1 MKYISTRGDF
11 QEYTASQAIE
21 KGLCSDRGLFV
32 PKKFPKISLKEIN
45 DMKHNNYGQIA
56 LNILENYLTDYNKE
70 ELKECIGVY
79 DKTFSHPDKTP
90 IVKLKDNIYVLE
102 LWHGPTLAFKDMALQ
117 IMPRL
122 FTQAREKNNADKDSL
137 ILVATSGDTGK
148 AALEGFKDLKG
159 VKVVV
164 FYPVDGV
171 SDVQRLQ
178 MITSQG
184 KNVEVVGVNGNF
196 DDCQTAVKNIFL
208 DKELNLSLNKFKL
221 SSANSI
227 NLGRLLPQIIYYFKA
242 YLQLLKDDEITLGE
256 LVDFSVPSG
265 NFGDI
270 LAGYYA
276 KQMGLP
282 VGKLI
287 CASNKNNVLYDFLKT
302 GVYNKQREFF
312 KTMSPSMDILVSSNL
327 ERLIYHILEDS
338 KVLKNLYSKFEE
350 TGILKLDSVSLKK
363 IQESIGADYSTEKEC
378 LQSIYNTFDKN
389 NYMIDPHTSVAM
401 NAALKNKLRKTIVLS
416 TANIYKF
423 SSNILKAF
431 DMEKEDEFEN
441 IQILK
446 NLSKKEVPLGIKNLK
461 SLKIIHTKVIEKD
474 KLNDSLK
481 IL

>member
-1 MKYISTRGDF
+1 MKYISTRGNPEEF
-11 QEYTASQAIE
+11 MASQAIE
-21 KGLCSDRGLFV
+21 KGICSDRGLFV
-32 PKKFPKISLKEIN
+32 PKEFPKVSLEEIEQMKVNGYKEI
-45 DMKHNNYGQIA
+45 A
-56 LNILENYLTDYNKE
+56 LSILKRYLMDYSEE

-79 DKTFSHPDKTP
+79 DETFSHPEKTP
-90 IVKLKDNIYVLE
+90 VVKIKDGVYVLE

-122 FTQAREKNNADKDSL
+122 FTYARKKNNTEKDSL

-148 AALEGFKDLKG
+148 AALEGFKDLDG

-164 FYPVDGV
+164 FYPADGV

-178 MITSQG
+178 MQTSAG
-184 KNVEVVGVNGNF
+184 KNIEVVGVNGNF

-208 DKELNLSLNKFKL
+208 DDELNRSLDRFKL

-242 YLQLLKDDEITLGE
+242 YLQLLRDDEITLGE
-256 LVDFSVPSG
+256 VVDFSVPTG

-302 GVYNKQREFF
+302 GIYNKQREFF

-327 ERLIYHILEDS
+327 ERLLYHTLEDG
-338 KVLKNLYSKFEE
+338 KVLNEIYNKFEE
-350 TGILKLDSVSLKK
+350 SGVLELDAVSLKK
-363 IQESIGADYSTEKEC
+363 IQETIVPDYSSEEEC
-378 LQSIYNTFDKN
+378 LETIYNTFDKN

-401 NAALKNKLRKTIVLS
+401 NGALKNKSRKIVVLS

-423 SSNILKAF
+423 SSSILKAF
-431 DMEKEDEFEN
+431 DLEKSNEFEN
-441 IQILK
+441 IQALEK
-446 NLSKKEVPLGIKNLK
+446 LSKEDIPLNIKKLK
-461 SLKIIHTKVIEKD
+461 SLKILHTKVIDKD
-474 KLNDSLK
+474 KLRDILKSL
-481 IL
+481 

>member
-1 MKYISTRGDF
+1 MKYISTRGNH
-11 QEYTASQAIE
+11 ENCTASQAIE
-21 KGLCSDRGLFV
+21 KGICSDRGLFV
-32 PKKFPKISLKEIN
+32 PKKFPHVSLEEIEKMKE
-45 DMKHNNYGQIA
+45 MNYKEVA
-56 LNILENYLTDYNKE
+56 LNILKRYLTDYSEE

-79 DKTFSHPDKTP
+79 DETFSHPEKTP
-90 IVKLKDNIYVLE
+90 VVKLKDGVYVLE

-122 FTQAREKNNADKDSL
+122 FTQARKKNNAEKESL

-159 VKVVV
+159 VRVVV
-164 FYPVDGV
+164 FYPAHGV

-178 MITSQG
+178 MLTSEG
-184 KNVEVVGVNGNF
+184 ENVEVVGVVGNF

-208 DKELNLSLNKFKL
+208 DEELNLSLDKFKL

-242 YLQLLKDDEITLGE
+242 YLQLLRDNEITLGE
-256 LVDFSVPSG
+256 TIDFSVPTG

-302 GVYNKQREFF
+302 GIYNKQRDFF

-327 ERLIYHILEDS
+327 ERLIYHILEDG
-338 KVLKNLYSKFEE
+338 KVLNRLYNEFEE
-350 TGILKLDSVSLKK
+350 TGILELDTASLKK
-363 IQESIGADYSTEKEC
+363 IQETIAADYSTEDEC
-378 LQSIYNTFDKN
+378 LETIYDTFDKN
-389 NYMIDPHTSVAM
+389 NYMIDPHTAVAM
-401 NAALKNKLRKTIVLS
+401 NGGLKNKSRKTVVLS

-423 SSNILKAF
+423 SSSILKAF
-431 DMEKEDEFEN
+431 DLEKNNEFEN
-441 IQILK
+441 IEALEK
-446 NLSKKEVPLGIKNLK
+446 LSKEDVPLNIKKLK
-461 SLKIIHTKVIEKD
+461 SLKILHTKVVEKD
-474 KLNDSLK
+474 KLGDVLRSL
-481 IL
+481 

>member
-1 MKYISTRGDF
+1 MKYISTRGNME
-11 QEYTASQAIE
+11 EYTASQAIE
-21 KGLCSDRGLFV
+21 KGICSDRGLFV
-32 PKKFPKISLKEIN
+32 PKRFPKVSLEEIN
-45 DMKHNNYGQIA
+45 NMKGSNYNAIA
-56 LNILENYLTDYNKE
+56 LNVLKKYLTDYSEE
-70 ELKECIGVY
+70 ELIESIGVY
-79 DKTFSHPDKTP
+79 DETFSHPEKTP
-90 IVKLKDNIYVLE
+90 VVKLKDGVYVLE

-122 FTQAREKNNADKDSL
+122 FAQAREKNNAKKDNL

-148 AALEGFKDLKG
+148 AALEGFKDLDG

-164 FYPVDGV
+164 FYPADGV

-178 MITSQG
+178 MQTATG

-208 DKELNLSLNKFKL
+208 DKELNRSLDKFKL

-227 NLGRLLPQIIYYFKA
+227 NLGRLLPQVVYYFKA
-242 YLQLLKDDEITLGE
+242 YLQLLRDGEVTLGE
-256 LVDFSVPSG
+256 TVDFSVPTG

-302 GVYNKQREFF
+302 GTYNKEREFF

-327 ERLIYHILEDS
+327 ERLLYHTLEDS
-338 KVLKNLYSKFEE
+338 EVLNDIYSEFEKN
-350 TGILKLDSVSLKK
+350 GVLKLDAVSLKK
-363 IQESIGADYSTEKEC
+363 IQETIVPDYSSEEEC
-378 LQSIYNTFDKN
+378 LETIYNTFDKN
-389 NYMIDPHTSVAM
+389 NYMLDPHTSVAM
-401 NAALKNKLRKTIVLS
+401 NGALKNKSRKVVVLS

-423 SSNILKAF
+423 SSSVLKAF
-431 DMEKEDEFEN
+431 DLEKNNEFKN
-441 IQILK
+441 IDALEK
-446 NLSKKEVPLGIKNLK
+446 LSKVEVPSNIKKLK
-461 SLKIIHTKVIEKD
+461 SLEILHTKVVDKD
-474 KLNDSLK
+474 KLRDVLK
-481 IL
+481 KL

>member
-1 MKYISTRGDF
+1 MKYISTRGNLE
-11 QEYTASQAIE
+11 EYTASQAIE
-21 KGLCSDRGLFV
+21 KGICSDRGLFV
-32 PKKFPKISLKEIN
+32 PKKFPHVSLEEIEKMKETGY
-45 DMKHNNYGQIA
+45 KEVA
-56 LNILENYLTDYNKE
+56 LNILKRYLTDYSEE

-79 DKTFSHPDKTP
+79 DETFSHPEKTP
-90 IVKLKDNIYVLE
+90 VVKLKDGVYVLE

-122 FTQAREKNNADKDSL
+122 FTQARKKNNAKKDSL

-148 AALEGFKDLKG
+148 AALEGFKNLKG

-164 FYPVDGV
+164 FYPADGV

-178 MITSQG
+178 MLTSEG
-184 KNVEVVGVNGNF
+184 ENVEVVGVNGNF

-208 DKELNLSLNKFKL
+208 DEELNLSLDKFKL

-242 YLQLLKDDEITLGE
+242 YLQLLRDDEIALGE

-276 KQMGLP
+276 KKMGLP

-327 ERLIYHILEDS
+327 ERLIYHVLENG
-338 KVLKNLYSKFEE
+338 KVLNKLYNEFEE
-350 TGILKLDSVSLKK
+350 TGILKLDAVSLKK
-363 IQESIGADYSTEKEC
+363 IQETIGADYSTEEEC
-378 LQSIYNTFDKN
+378 LESIYNTFDKN
-389 NYMIDPHTSVAM
+389 NYMIDPHTSIAM
-401 NAALKNKLRKTIVLS
+401 NAALKNKSRKTIVLS

-431 DMEKEDEFEN
+431 DIENDDEFEN
-441 IQILK
+441 IDALEK
-446 NLSKKEVPLGIKNLK
+446 LSKKDVPLNIKKLK
-461 SLKIIHTKVIEKD
+461 SLKILHTRVVDKD
-474 KLNDSLK
+474 RLRDVLRNL
-481 IL
+481 

>member
-1 MKYISTRGDF
+1 MRYISTRGNTE
-11 QEYTASQAIE
+11 EYTASQAIE
-21 KGLCSDRGLFV
+21 KGLCNDRGLFV
-32 PKKFPKISLKEIN
+32 PKIFPRISLKKIGE
-45 DMKHNNYGQIA
+45 MKQSGYEEIA
-56 LNILENYLTDYNKE
+56 LNILKRYLTDYSEE

-79 DKTFSHPDKTP
+79 DETFSHPEKTP
-90 IVKLKDNIYVLE
+90 VVKLKNGVYVLE

-122 FTQAREKNNADKDSL
+122 FTQAREKNNAKKDSL

-164 FYPVDGV
+164 FYPADGV

-178 MITSQG
+178 MITSEG

-208 DKELNLSLNKFKL
+208 DEELNLSLDKFKL

-242 YLQLLKDDEITLGE
+242 YLQLLRDDEITLGE

-276 KQMGLP
+276 KKMGLP

-287 CASNKNNVLYDFLKT
+287 CASNKNNVLYEFFKT

-327 ERLIYHILEDS
+327 ERLIYHILEDG
-338 KVLKNLYSKFEE
+338 KVLNKLYSEFEK
-350 TGILKLDSVSLKK
+350 TGILKLDAVSLKK
-363 IQESIGADYSTEKEC
+363 IQEIIGADYSTEEEC
-378 LQSIYNTFDKN
+378 LESIYNTFDKN

-401 NAALKNKLRKTIVLS
+401 KAALKNKSRKTVVLS

-431 DMEKEDEFEN
+431 DIENDDEFEN
-441 IQILK
+441 IEVLEK
-446 NLSKKEVPLGIKNLK
+446 LSKKDVPLSIRNLK
-461 SLKIIHTKVIEKD
+461 SLKILHTRVIAKD
-474 KLNDSLK
+474 NLK
-481 IL
+481 DVLRNL